1 MADMMLNRDDYIF
14 YMAIA
19 ILITIIAMY
28 SSLFLSIMRDLKHV
42 PVVLGL
48 KALSVIIFLG
58 VVIYERMFY
67 GDAWDAVWNL
77 IGDKG
82 YQTAVPIASV
92 LAVVNLAAGVFLYFM
107 FFVQSERDADYRRH
121 QRQQALAASRASQA
135 APRSNSRKNR
145 KSKKSSRHST
155 DYSDSESD
163 SDIEFARKSSKSKKG
178 KKSSR
183 KSSSKSKKQQ
193 NQKKYYEPEE
203 EYVTSSDNKTGYYP
217 AVGSPAPLGGSW
229 SQTTYT
235 TSYPAVQGQTI
246 YGLGDANAQPL
257 LAGDSNVKRHVIE
270 LPPPK
275 ANGET
280 QVYQINLGA

>member
-1 MADMMLNRDDYIF
+1 
-14 YMAIA
+14 
-19 ILITIIAMY
+19 
-28 SSLFLSIMRDLKHV
+28 
-42 PVVLGL
+42 
-48 KALSVIIFLG
+48 VIIYFGL
-58 VVIYERMFY
+58 VIYEQIFV
-67 GDAWDAVWNL
+67 GDLYDAVWNL

-82 YQTAVPIASV
+82 YQLVPLASFMAV
-92 LAVVNLAAGVFLYFM
+92 LNLAAGAFLYFM

-163 SDIEFARKSSKSKKG
+163 SDIEFARKSSKSTG

-203 EYVTSSDNKTGYYP
+203 EYVTSSDNNTGYYP

-257 LAGDSNVKRHVIE
+257 LAGDANVKRHVIE